1 MSTFSIEDYRIVY
14 YIGKNGQEPVRDY
27 IHSVSDK
34 EQNKIDAYLKLLKE
48 HQGNRKGTR
57 ML

>member
-48 HQGNRKGTR
+48 HQGNRKGT
-57 ML
+57 